1 MDFSE
6 ITIHDPFIFCGSNYS
21 VEVLKTGVVIKN
33 DMSLSEIPY
42 KNILALK
49 YIPFLSPH
57 IILRFSIN
65 GESNS
70 YTISSG
76 NFKFKRIK
84 CLYKEIIFKKS
95 IYDRQS
101 ENNSPIDEN

>member
-1 MDFSE
+1 MNFSE

-21 VEVLKTGVVIKN
+21 VEVLKTGIIIKD

-57 IILRFSIN
+57 IILCFRIN
-65 GESNS
+65 GESS
-70 YTISSG
+70 FYTISSS
-76 NFKFKRIK
+76 NFEFKRIK
-84 CLYKEIIFKKS
+84 CLYNEIALNKSFYNKKK
-95 IYDRQS
+95 
-101 ENNSPIDEN
+101 NNNPK